1 MISKTQFTQNLFSE
15 KSIALFMHMRPDGD
29 TIGSTLALCNALKSK
44 GIITNVFC
52 VDTIPSKFGY
62 LPSIKEVK
70 NQFSGEYSALVSVDC
85 ADVTRLGDF
94 ASIFDGHK
102 NTYNIDHH
110 VSNRGYAKFN
120 YIVDNASN
128 CENVYDLI
136 TEIGV
141 DITTEIADLLLTGI
155 ITDTGNFNHSN
166 VTPKTLEKAG
176 KLLEN
181 GANINKITYHNFK
194 AQTKERAKLH
204 GIVSSKIRYFLN
216 DRFGVMTITQDDFLK
231 SGATQ
236 DQTEGFI
243 DFLMGV
249 ESVEVGA
256 CIMEISKEK
265 YKISFRSKGADVNAV
280 AGCFGGGGHVLASGC
295 QIQGLYEEVVDKIVF
310 AVSKYLQD

>member
-1 MISKTQFTQNLFSE
+1 MISKTQFAQKLFSE

-29 TIGSTLALCNALKSK
+29 TIGSTLALYSALISK
-44 GIITNVFC
+44 GIDAKVFC
-52 VDTIPSKFGY
+52 VDTIPNKFGY
-62 LPSIKEVK
+62 LPLILQVNNK
-70 NQFSGEYSALVSVDC
+70 FSGEYSALVSVDC
-85 ADVTRLGDF
+85 ADVTRMGDF
-94 ASIFDGHK
+94 AVVFSSHK

-110 VSNRGYAKFN
+110 VSNCGYAKFN
-120 YIVDNASN
+120 YLVDNASN

-136 TEIGV
+136 TEIGIN
-141 DITTEIADLLLTGI
+141 ITPEIADLLLTGI

-166 VTPKTLEKAG
+166 VTPQTLEKAG
-176 KLLEN
+176 KLLSC
-181 GANINKITYHNFK
+181 GANINKITYYNFK

-231 SGATQ
+231 SGASQ

-256 CIMEISKEK
+256 CIMEMGKGK
-265 YKISFRSKGADVNAV
+265 YKISFRSKGPDVNAV

>member
-1 MISKTQFTQNLFSE
+1 MISREQFAQKLFSE
-15 KSIALFMHMRPDGD
+15 KSVALFMHMRPDGD
-29 TIGSTLALCNALKSK
+29 TIGSTLALSSALKSK
-44 GIITNVFC
+44 GIATKVFC
-52 VDTIPSKFGY
+52 VDTIPNKFSY
-62 LPSIKEVK
+62 LPSVK
-70 NQFSGEYSALVSVDC
+70 DVNNQFSGEYTALVSVDC
-85 ADVTRLGDF
+85 ADVTRMGDF
-94 ASIFDGHK
+94 ASIFDSHK
-102 NTYNIDHH
+102 NTYNVDHH
-110 VSNRGYAKFN
+110 VSNRGYAKLN
-120 YIVDNASN
+120 YVVDNASN

-136 TEIGV
+136 TEVGANISP
-141 DITTEIADLLLTGI
+141 EIADLLLTGI

-176 KLLEN
+176 KLVEK

-204 GIVSSKIRYFLN
+204 GIVSSKIRYFLD
-216 DRFGVMTITQDDFLK
+216 DRFGVMTITQADFAN

-256 CIMEISKEK
+256 CIMEIEKEK
-265 YKISFRSKGADVNAV
+265 YKISFRSKCADVNAV
-280 AGCFGGGGHVLASGC
+280 ASTFGGGGHVLASGC
-295 QIQGLYEEVVDKIVF
+295 QIQGLYEEVVDRIVF